1 MFIHA
6 AHLKADLVYEVE
18 FEDRREDALNS
29 LSDDE
34 MYAIQET
41 FQEYDINGD
50 GGISIAEMTELVRAR
65 TLERKKTIQDKFDA
79 FVNDEGVL
87 EDEVHSAENSKAQYF
102 QQLNESQNKLVGMFD
117 AADTNGDGVI
127 SFTEFIMAEAWW
139 LRCTLNPDTCHLF

>member
-1 MFIHA
+1 
-6 AHLKADLVYEVE
+6 
-18 FEDRREDALNS
+18 
-29 LSDDE
+29 

-87 EDEVHSAENSKAQYF
+87 EDEVRSLLFFDHYTLHHSYNTISTTH
-102 QQLNESQNKLVGMFD
+102 
-117 AADTNGDGVI
+117 TNHIPIIHHYAII
-127 SFTEFIMAEAWW
+127 STGA
-139 LRCTLNPDTCHLF
+139 